1 MKHCINIK
9 GIRLYAFHGCMQEES
24 KIGSEY
30 EINISVKLDLEMAS
44 KTDSLKDTV
53 DYVVLNQI
61 VKEQMSI
68 RSKLLETVVRR
79 IGNEILRVYPKIITL
94 QVAVT
99 KLNPPITVSYTHLT
113 LPTIYSV

>member
-30 EINISVKLDLEMAS
+30 EINISVKLDLETAS

-61 VKEQMSI
+61 IKEQMSI

-99 KLNPPITVSYTHLT
+99 KLNPPINGNVQGVELVE
-113 LPTIYSV
+113 IFKN